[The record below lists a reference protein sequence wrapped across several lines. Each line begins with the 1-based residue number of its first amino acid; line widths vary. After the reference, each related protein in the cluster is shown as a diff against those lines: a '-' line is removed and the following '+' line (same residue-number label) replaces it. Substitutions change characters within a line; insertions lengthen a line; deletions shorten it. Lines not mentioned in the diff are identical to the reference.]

1 MRVLQKIVPV
11 VIMAVPLMGFSASGL
26 YGISG
31 MPGTSASSDSDS
43 VSIGTVIDEVIWV
56 VGDEAI
62 LKSDVEMMR
71 MQAAMEGVKWN
82 GDPDCT
88 IPEQIAV
95 QKLFK
100 HQAIIDSI
108 EVTDADVA
116 SEVEQQINY
125 WLEMVDGSRERLEEY
140 KHQSLAQIRNDL
152 REEMKD
158 RQMVQQMK
166 RKLVEDISV
175 TPAEVRRYFKD
186 LPQDSIPFVPTEV
199 EVQIIQVTPRIPP
212 EELNR
217 VKDELRDY
225 TDRVNKGDA
234 SFQTLARLYS
244 EDPRTA
250 RRGGELGL
258 TVRGTLDPAF
268 ATVAFN
274 LTDPKKVSKIVE
286 SEFGFHIIQL
296 IEKRGDKVNVRHILR
311 KPVVPD
317 EEIEKT
323 LLRLDSVAVALRE
336 GVVPEVLKPFIDAEK
351 LVGTFTFED
360 AVPALSDDKDTRFS
374 KGLMSTNM
382 MQTGHTS
389 SKFRMQDLPPEVAKA
404 VDTLQVGEI
413 SRAFQMI
420 NQRGK
425 TVCVIAKLKNRIDGH
440 KATVTEDFQTLK
452 DVVLQKRQNDR
463 IHQWVVDKIKN
474 VYTRLNDNYKDCN
487 FEYEG
492 WFK

>member
-1 MRVLQKIVPV
+1 
-11 VIMAVPLMGFSASGL
+11 MASLPSPA
-26 YGISG
+26 
-31 MPGTSASSDSDS
+31 DSDS

-71 MQAAMEGVKWN
+71 MQAALEGVKWS

-116 SEVEQQINY
+116 QEVEQQINY

-140 KHQSLAQIRNDL
+140 KHQPLSQIRNDL

-186 LPQDSIPFVPTEV
+186 MPQDSIPFVPTEV
-199 EVQIIQVTPRIPP
+199 EVQIIQQTPRIEP

-217 VKDELRDY
+217 VKDELREY
-225 TDRVNKGDA
+225 TDRVNKGEA

-244 EDPRTA
+244 EDPGTA

-258 TVRGTLDPAF
+258 TGRGTLDPAF

-311 KPVVPD
+311 KPVVSD
-317 EEIEKT
+317 DAIEKAI
-323 LLRLDSVAVALRE
+323 LRLDSIANDIRD
-336 GVVPEVLKPFIDAEK
+336 GK
-351 LVGTFTFED
+351 FTFDD
-360 AVPALSDDKDTRFS
+360 ATALSDDKDTRNS
-374 KGLMSTNM
+374 KGLMSTSM
-382 MQTGHTS
+382 MQTGYTS
-389 SKFRMQDLPPEVAKA
+389 SKFRMQDLPPEIAKA
-404 VDTLQVGEI
+404 VDTLEVGEI
-413 SRAFQMI
+413 SHAFQMI

-425 TVCVIAKLKNRIDGH
+425 TVCVIAKLKNRIPGH
-440 KATVTEDFQTLK
+440 KATIADDFQVLK
-452 DVVLQKRQNDR
+452 DVVLQKRQNER

-474 VYTRLNDNYKDCN
+474 TYTRLNDDYKDCK

>member
-1 MRVLQKIVPV
+1 MRFLKKIIPAVLMTI
-11 VIMAVPLMGFSASGL
+11 PLMGMAAT
-26 YGISG
+26 
-31 MPGTSASSDSDS
+31 PKD
-43 VSIGTVIDEVIWV
+43 SIGTVIDEVVWV

-62 LKSDVEMMR
+62 LRSDVEQLR
-71 MQAAMEGVKWN
+71 IQSSMEGMKWS

-100 HQAIIDSI
+100 HQALIDSI

-116 SEVEQQINY
+116 QEVEQQINY

-140 KHQSLAQIRNDL
+140 KHQTISQIRNEL

-158 RQMVQQMK
+158 RQMVQKMK
-166 RKLVEDISV
+166 NKLVQDISV

-186 LPQDSIPFVPTEV
+186 MPSDSIPFVPTEV
-199 EVQIIQVTPRIPP
+199 EVQIIQKTPRIET
-212 EELNR
+212 EELDR
-217 VKDELRDY
+217 IKGELREY
-225 TDRVNKGDA
+225 TDRINKGEA
-234 SFQTLARLYS
+234 SFSTLARLYS
-244 EDPRTA
+244 EDPGTA

-258 TVRGTLDPAF
+258 TGRGTLDPAF

-296 IEKRGDKVNVRHILR
+296 IEKRGEKVNVRHILR
-311 KPVVPD
+311 KPVVSD
-317 EEIEKT
+317 EAIEKS
-323 LLRLDSVAVALRE
+323 LGRLDSIANDLRA
-336 GVVPEVLKPFIDAEK
+336 GKY
-351 LVGTFTFED
+351 TFEEV
-360 AVPALSDDKDTRFS
+360 APIISDDKDTRNS

-389 SKFRMQDLPPEVAKA
+389 SKFRMQDLPPEIAKV
-404 VDTLQVGEI
+404 VDTMKVGQI
-413 SRAFQMI
+413 SQAFTMI

-425 TVCVIAKLKNRIDGH
+425 TVCLIAKLKNRIDGH

-452 DVVLQKRQNDR
+452 DVVLNKRREQR
-463 IHQWVVDKIKN
+463 VHQWVVDKIKN
-474 VYTRLNDNYKDCN
+474 VYTRLNSEFANCQ

-492 WFK
+492 WNK

>member
-1 MRVLQKIVPV
+1 MRLIKKIIPV
-11 VIMAVPLMGFSASGL
+11 MFVALPILGGATPS
-26 YGISG
+26 I
-31 MPGTSASSDSDS
+31 PGTSAMTAVPSDSDS
-43 VSIGTVIDEVIWV
+43 IGTVVDEVIWV

-62 LKSDVEMMR
+62 LRSDVEQMR
-71 MQAAMEGVKWN
+71 IQASLEGVKWN
-82 GDPDCT
+82 GDPDCI

-100 HQAIIDSI
+100 HQAEIDSI

-116 SEVEQQINY
+116 QEVEQQINY

-140 KHQSLAQIRNDL
+140 KHQPLSQIRNEL

-158 RQMVQQMK
+158 RQMVQKMRQ
-166 RKLVEDISV
+166 KLVEDIAV

-186 LPQDSIPFVPTEV
+186 MPQDSIPFVPTEV
-199 EVQIIQVTPRIPP
+199 EVQIIQQTPRIEP

-217 VKDELRDY
+217 VKDELREY
-225 TDRVNKGDA
+225 TDRVNKGEA

-244 EDPRTA
+244 EDPGSA

-258 TVRGTLDPAF
+258 VGRGTLDPAF

-286 SEFGFHIIQL
+286 SEFGYHIIQL

-311 KPVVPD
+311 KPMVSD
-317 EEIEKT
+317 EAIEKT
-323 LLRLDSVAVALRE
+323 LVRLDSIAIQIRE
-336 GVVPEVLKPFIDAEK
+336 GK
-351 LVGTFTFED
+351 FTFED
-360 AVPALSDDKDTRFS
+360 AAPILSDDKDTRNS
-374 KGLMSTNM
+374 KGLMSTSLM
-382 MQTGHTS
+382 TTGHTS
-389 SKFRMQDLPPEVAKA
+389 SKFRMQDLPPEIAKV
-404 VDTLQVGEI
+404 VDTMQVGQI
-413 SRAFQMI
+413 SQAFQMI

-452 DVVLQKRQNDR
+452 DVVLNKRREER

-474 VYTRLNDNYKDCN
+474 VYTRLNSGYENCQ
-487 FEYEG
+487 FEFEG
-492 WFK
+492 WIK

>member
-1 MRVLQKIVPV
+1 MRVLQKIIP
-11 VIMAVPLMGFSASGL
+11 IAILAVPLMGVASSSYPGHPGITGSAS
-26 YGISG
+26 
-31 MPGTSASSDSDS
+31 SSDSDS

-56 VGDEAI
+56 VGDEAN
-62 LKSDVEMMR
+62 LKSDVEVMR
-71 MQAAMEGVKWN
+71 MQAAMEGVKWS

-116 SEVEQQINY
+116 QEVEQQINY

-140 KHQSLAQIRNDL
+140 KHQSLSQIRNDL

-186 LPQDSIPFVPTEV
+186 MPQDSIPFVPTEV
-199 EVQIIQVTPRIPP
+199 EVQIIQQTPHVTT

-217 VKDELRDY
+217 VKEELRDY

-244 EDPRTA
+244 EDPGTA

-258 TVRGTLDPAF
+258 TGRGTLDPAF

-311 KPVVPD
+311 KPVVSD
-317 EEIEKT
+317 EEIDKT
-323 LLRLDSVAVALRE
+323 IVRLDSIADDIRA
-336 GVVPEVLKPFIDAEK
+336 GK
-351 LVGTFTFED
+351 FTFED
-360 AVPALSDDKDTRFS
+360 AAPMLSDDKDTRLS
-374 KGLMSTNM
+374 KGLMSTSLS
-382 MQTGHTS
+382 QTGYTS
-389 SKFRMQDLPPEVAKA
+389 SKFRMQDLPPEIAKA

-413 SRAFQMI
+413 SRAFKMI

-440 KATVTEDFQTLK
+440 KATVTDDFQVLK
-452 DVVLQKRQNDR
+452 EVVLQKRQNDC

-474 VYTRLNDNYKDCN
+474 TYTRLNDNYRDCE